1 MVKAGIT
8 LTAEYKSEIMN
19 RILNFL
25 QKAALAFEWLI

>member
-8 LTAEYKSEIMN
+8 LTAEYRTEIMN

-25 QKAALAFEWLI
+25 QNKCLAMEW